1 MKWSEEVWSKIA
13 PVYSSMLDMDFIKEL
28 AAGTLSRER
37 FRFYIMQDS
46 LYLEHFGRALALI
59 GVKVSDIETALAYI
73 RFAENAIVVENIL
86 HDSFFKDFGI
96 TNKGIIQPACH
107 HYIHYLRST
116 VALEAVEI
124 GMAATLPCF
133 WIYKKVGD
141 YILQQYKECENPYQ
155 RWIETYAG
163 DEFGTAVQKVIELC
177 DKAAEAATSE
187 VRVRMTDAFITSSF
201 LEYNFWDAAYELKK
215 WK

>member
-1 MKWSEEVWSKIA
+1 MKWSEEVWSKVV
-13 PVYSSMLDMDFIKEL
+13 PVYSSILDMDFIKEL

-46 LYLEHFGRALALI
+46 LYLEHFGRALAVV
-59 GVKVSDIETALAYI
+59 GAKVSDIGTALTYM

-107 HYIHYLRST
+107 HYIHYLKST

-141 YILQQYKECENPYQ
+141 YILQQHMGCKNPYQ

-163 DEFGTAVQKVIELC
+163 DEFGKAVQKAIELC

-187 VRVRMTDAFITSSF
+187 IRIRMTDAFITSSL

>member
-1 MKWSEEVWSKIA
+1 MKWSEEVWEKAA
-13 PVYSSMLDMDFIKEL
+13 PVYSSILDMDFIKEL
-28 AAGTLSRER
+28 AQGTLTGER

-59 GVKVSDIETALAYI
+59 GAKVSDIGTALAYM

-96 TNKGIIQPACH
+96 TNKGIMQPACH
-107 HYIHYLRST
+107 HYIHYLKST
-116 VALEAVEI
+116 VALDAVEI
-124 GMAATLPCF
+124 GMAAALPCF

-141 YILQQYKECENPYQ
+141 YILEQHNCSENPYQ
-155 RWIETYAG
+155 RWIETYG
-163 DEFGTAVQKVIELC
+163 GEEFGSAVQKAIELC
-177 DKAAEAATSE
+177 DKAAEATTLE
-187 VRVRMTDAFITSSF
+187 IRMRMTDAFITSSF